1 MNNNIGLLMNNNNNN
16 NKRESEIVNYAS
28 DKKQNTFNSVIS
40 WIPFVL
46 ALLYTVS
53 PADFIFDII
62 PVLGLG

>member
-1 MNNNIGLLMNNNNNN
+1 M
-16 NKRESEIVNYAS
+16 
-28 DKKQNTFNSVIS
+28 
-40 WIPFVL
+40 PFVL